1 MFLNSNSSDST
12 TEISNILNF
21 YHILLTNVFYGTAC
35 PGPPEAPTVISDI
48 PPHVDLS
55 WSRPSANGAW
65 MYMYELSYTNGSNIV
80 PRQSATAAQIPGPQA
95 ETLYIVVITAF
106 PVSNLCP
113 DQFTTFSFMTS
124 QS

>member
-1 MFLNSNSSDST
+1 MQVTEQIKHLELLPHST
-12 TEISNILNF
+12 
-21 YHILLTNVFYGTAC
+21 VFYDTAC
-35 PGPPEAPTVISDI
+35 PGPPEAPTVVSDV

-65 MYMYELSYTNGSNIV
+65 MYMYEVSYTNGDNIV
-80 PRQSATAAQIPGPQA
+80 PRQSSTTAQIPGLQA
-95 ETLYIVVITAF
+95 ETQYSVVITAF

-113 DQFTTFSFMTS
+113 DQSTTFTFMTS